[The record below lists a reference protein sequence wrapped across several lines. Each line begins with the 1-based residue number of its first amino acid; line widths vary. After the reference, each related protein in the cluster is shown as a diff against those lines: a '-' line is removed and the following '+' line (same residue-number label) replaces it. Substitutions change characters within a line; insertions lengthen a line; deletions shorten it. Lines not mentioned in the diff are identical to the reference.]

1 MAYIP
6 VAESSVETYT
16 SDKRVTSFL
25 KKLKDAEGIFD
36 HWKDKYEEAYEYTM
50 PQRESFYEE
59 TIGDRRTDKIFDETA
74 VVGIQEFASRL
85 QAGICPTYGR
95 WANFKAG
102 TEIPEDQKPEVNESL
117 DTITNYVFEVIS
129 GSNFNQEIHECF
141 MDLAIGTGV
150 LLVEEGD
157 SLNPIKFNAIPLPR
171 VMLNNGPDNKVDTVF
186 RKRKI
191 PYDRLMVAYPK
202 AEMSE
207 NMMRIIGQKRSEQ
220 ATIVEGVFKLYD
232 EPNVEKYKYCV
243 VCMNEKEFIY
253 ETEFVGTGSNPYIV
267 FRWNKASG
275 EVYGR
280 GPVFNAMAAIKTT
293 NLTVELILQNAQMN
307 ISGIYTYE
315 DDGVINP
322 DNISLVPG
330 SLIPVA
336 PNSRGL
342 VPLNAA
348 GKFDVAQLIL
358 GDMRQN
364 IKKALYMESLGRP
377 EGTPMSAT
385 EDSDRMADL
394 SRQIGSSFG
403 RLQSELIVPLLR
415 RIIKILTIQ
424 GRIEIPRIDNREVT
438 VISSSPL
445 SQAQHQQDVA
455 VVNNFN
461 AILAQTF
468 GPQILNLIVKQD
480 EVARYLA
487 EKLGL
492 PEKLIR
498 DPNEQQSLVKELQ
511 NMQQQANMGGNE
523 LGNPNQRQTNGQ
535 GQTPS
540 I

>member
-1 MAYIP
+1 MPYIP
-6 VAESSVETYT
+6 VAETQVESYT
-16 SDKRVTSFL
+16 SDKRVASFL
-25 KKLKDAEGIFD
+25 KKLKDSEGIFD

-59 TIGDRRTDKIFDETA
+59 TVGERRTDKIFDETA

-95 WANFKAG
+95 WANFEAG
-102 TEIPEDQKPEVNESL
+102 SDIPPDSKPDVNEQL
-117 DTITNYVFEVIS
+117 DAITEYVFEVLG

-157 SLNPIKFNAIPLPR
+157 ALNPIKFNAVPLPR

-191 PYDRLMVAYPK
+191 SYDKLMIAYPK

-207 NMMRIIGQKRSEQ
+207 NMMRIIEQKKSEK
-220 ATIVEGVFKLYD
+220 ATVVEGVFKMYD

-342 VPLNAA
+342 IPLNAA
-348 GKFDVAQLIL
+348 GKFDVAQLVL

-385 EDSDRMADL
+385 EVSERMADL

-403 RLQSELIVPLLR
+403 RLQSELIEPLLR
-415 RIIKILTIQ
+415 RIIRILTKQ

-438 VISSSPL
+438 VISQSPL

-468 GPQILNLIVKQD
+468 GPQILNLVVKQD

-487 EKLGL
+487 DKLGL
-492 PEKLIR
+492 PERLIR
-498 DPNEQQSLVKELQ
+498 DPNEQQNLVKELQ
-511 NMQQQANMGGNE
+511 NMAQQANMGAGGQNE
-523 LGNPNQRQTNGQ
+523 LGNPNQQGQ
-535 GQTPS
+535 GQTTA

>member
-1 MAYIP
+1 MPYIP
-6 VAESSVETYT
+6 VAETQVESYT
-16 SDKRVTSFL
+16 SDKRVASFL
-25 KKLKDAEGIFD
+25 KKLKDSEGIFD

-59 TIGDRRTDKIFDETA
+59 TVGERRTDKIFDETA

-95 WANFKAG
+95 WANFEAG
-102 TEIPEDQKPEVNESL
+102 SDIPPDSKPDVNEQL
-117 DTITNYVFEVIS
+117 DAITEYVFEVLG

-157 SLNPIKFNAIPLPR
+157 ALNPIKFNAVPLPR

-191 PYDRLMVAYPK
+191 SYDKLMIAYPK

-207 NMMRIIGQKRSEQ
+207 NMMRIIEQKKSEK
-220 ATIVEGVFKLYD
+220 ATIVEGVFKMYD

-342 VPLNAA
+342 IPLNAA
-348 GKFDVAQLIL
+348 GKFDVAQLVL

-385 EDSDRMADL
+385 EVSERMADL

-403 RLQSELIVPLLR
+403 RLQNELIEPLLR
-415 RIIKILTIQ
+415 RIIRILTKQ

-438 VISSSPL
+438 VISQSPL

-455 VVNNFN
+455 TVNNFN

-468 GPQILNLIVKQD
+468 GPQILNMIVKQD

-498 DPNEQQSLVKELQ
+498 DSNEQQALVSELQ
-511 NMQQQANMGGNE
+511 NMAQQGNMGAGGQNE
-523 LGNPNQRQTNGQ
+523 LGNPNQQGQ
-535 GQTPS
+535 GQTTA